1 MKVKD
6 TNTIIESMGSYL
18 PKKVVSAQ
26 EILDGCTNDVNFPL
40 ARITGIEEVRVAGVD
55 KFAID
60 LSIEAIKKCFEH
72 SQYQPEDI
80 DVVICCNI
88 SHYDE
93 HWRYAFEP
101 STAVKLSQNF
111 NFTNAQVFDIS
122 NACAGVFTGIYLADA
137 YLKAGTAQRVLVVSG
152 EYITHLTNTAQKEI
166 QNFQDERMA
175 CLTLGDSGVALI
187 LEKTSD
193 TAVGFH
199 DIQMLTLGDYSDYCI
214 AKTTDSGHGG
224 AIMLTQSAKLS
235 EVAVR
240 EGAKLVCDLVH
251 QNKGKE
257 VDTLLTHQT
266 TKLSIYAGIKAV
278 NKILDQPKFNTD
290 NTVNNLAKRG
300 NTSSTSHIVA
310 LIDLI
315 EAQQINSG
323 QKMLFSVN
331 ASGLTVGG
339 ALYTFDD
346 LPDRMRKHSQNGNG
360 TADQALSRHKNGQTP
375 AQNNRIMIDSIG
387 VIPMGEN
394 VKKSTFDMSYYAAN
408 DCFAQ
413 SELKPENV
421 DLLLFT
427 GVYRDEFICE
437 PAIAA
442 MLAGGIKMRS
452 TNYHTNY
459 HSFALDVLNGGLGF
473 LNGIAVAANV
483 IHADKAEN
491 VMILTAEIE
500 NNKST
505 WSDELLGIEETAS
518 GMLLKKSA
526 DEKVGFSDFIFDK
539 YPQYVDAI
547 NVSNTWIKGVPKL
560 EAKIDD
566 AIETTFVDCIL
577 KTIKKSKKIQDLLDK
592 KQISKI
598 VAQQISSNFLH
609 QLSDKMDCP
618 IDMFVDVTEGRKDL
632 FTSSIPYA
640 LHHLMNTKNDRTGE
654 IALIISVGSGLQV
667 GCALYQF

>member
-224 AIMLTQSAKLS
+224 AI
-235 EVAVR
+235 
-240 EGAKLVCDLVH
+240 C
-251 QNKGKE
+251 
-257 VDTLLTHQT
+257 
-266 TKLSIYAGIKAV
+266 
-278 NKILDQPKFNTD
+278 
-290 NTVNNLAKRG
+290 
-300 NTSSTSHIVA
+300 
-310 LIDLI
+310 
-315 EAQQINSG
+315 
-323 QKMLFSVN
+323 
-331 ASGLTVGG
+331 
-339 ALYTFDD
+339 
-346 LPDRMRKHSQNGNG
+346 
-360 TADQALSRHKNGQTP
+360 
-375 AQNNRIMIDSIG
+375 
-387 VIPMGEN
+387 
-394 VKKSTFDMSYYAAN
+394 
-408 DCFAQ
+408 
-413 SELKPENV
+413 
-421 DLLLFT
+421 
-427 GVYRDEFICE
+427 
-437 PAIAA
+437 
-442 MLAGGIKMRS
+442 
-452 TNYHTNY
+452 
-459 HSFALDVLNGGLGF
+459 
-473 LNGIAVAANV
+473 
-483 IHADKAEN
+483 
-491 VMILTAEIE
+491 
-500 NNKST
+500 
-505 WSDELLGIEETAS
+505 
-518 GMLLKKSA
+518 
-526 DEKVGFSDFIFDK
+526 
-539 YPQYVDAI
+539 
-547 NVSNTWIKGVPKL
+547 
-560 EAKIDD
+560 
-566 AIETTFVDCIL
+566 
-577 KTIKKSKKIQDLLDK
+577 
-592 KQISKI
+592 
-598 VAQQISSNFLH
+598 
-609 QLSDKMDCP
+609 
-618 IDMFVDVTEGRKDL
+618 
-632 FTSSIPYA
+632 
-640 LHHLMNTKNDRTGE
+640 
-654 IALIISVGSGLQV
+654 
-667 GCALYQF
+667 